1 MNRFSKFRN
10 WGDAHHP
17 KMLDIIRMLVGLLLV
32 VKGYVYFIHAGYI
45 RDLIIENKLINQS
58 DDLISAIIYYT
69 TYVQLV
75 GGTMIFLGLFTRL
88 AAILLLPIVF
98 GAIFFVNILNPFFNA
113 ELWLS
118 ILVMALLILFIVIGS
133 GPLSLDR
140 FLSNYKQSEEQELTG
155 KDLH

>member
-1 MNRFSKFRN
+1 MKTFSKFRS

-32 VKGYVYFIHAGYI
+32 VKGYVYFIHAAYI

-58 DDLISAIIYYT
+58 EDLISAIIFYT

-75 GGTMIFLGLFTRL
+75 GGTMIFLGLLTRV
-88 AAILLLPIVF
+88 ASIFLLPIVF

-118 ILVMALLILFIVIGS
+118 LLVMALLMLFIVIGS
-133 GPLSLDR
+133 GPFSVDH
-140 FLSNYKQSEEQELTG
+140 FLSSDKQTDGRE
-155 KDLH
+155 KR

>member
-1 MNRFSKFRN
+1 MKPFNKFRN

-32 VKGYVYFIHAGYI
+32 VKGYVYFIHAAYI

-58 DDLISAIIYYT
+58 EDLISAIIFYT

-75 GGTMIFLGLFTRL
+75 GGTMVFFGLRTRT
-88 AAILLLPIVF
+88 AAIFLLPIVV
-98 GAIFFVNILNPFFNA
+98 GALFFVNILNPFFNA

-118 ILVMALLILFIVIGS
+118 ILVIALLILFIVIGS

-140 FLSNYKQSEEQELTG
+140 LLSDYKQSGDRE
-155 KDLH
+155 KR

>member
-1 MNRFSKFRN
+1 MTIINKFRN

-17 KMLDIIRMLVGLLLV
+17 KMLDLIRMLVGILLA
-32 VKGYVYFIHAGYI
+32 VKGYVYFIHAAYI

-58 DDLISAIIYYT
+58 EDLISAIIFYT

-75 GGTMIFLGLFTRL
+75 GGTMIFLGLLTRL
-88 AAILLLPIVF
+88 AAIFLLPIVF

-118 ILVMALLILFIVIGS
+118 MLVMALLILFIIIGS

-140 FLSNYKQSEEQELTG
+140 FLSNYKQSGEQEE
-155 KDLH
+155 KK

>member
-45 RDLIIENKLINQS
+45 RDLIIENKLISQS

-133 GPLSLDR
+133 GPFSLDR
-140 FLSNYKQSEEQELTG
+140 FLSNYKQSEE
-155 KDLH
+155 

>member
-1 MNRFSKFRN
+1 MTIFKKFSN

-17 KMLDIIRMLVGLLLV
+17 KMLDVIRMLVGLLLV
-32 VKGYVYFIHAGYI
+32 VKGYVYFIHAAYI

-58 DDLISAIIYYT
+58 EDLISAIIFYT

-75 GGTMIFLGLFTRL
+75 GGTMIFLGLLTRL
-88 AAILLLPIVF
+88 ASILVLPIVF
-98 GAIFFVNILNPFFNA
+98 GAIFFINILNPFFNA

-140 FLSNYKQSEEQELTG
+140 FLSNYKQSEE
-155 KDLH
+155 

>member
-1 MNRFSKFRN
+1 MNAFIKFRN

-17 KMLDIIRMLVGLLLV
+17 KMLDIIRMQV
-32 VKGYVYFIHAGYI
+32 
-45 RDLIIENKLINQS
+45 
-58 DDLISAIIYYT
+58 
-69 TYVQLV
+69 
-75 GGTMIFLGLFTRL
+75 

-140 FLSNYKQSEEQELTG
+140 FLSNYKQPEEKELTG